1 MGVRGWDL
9 TSNQTIL
16 SQLGIPEFDDSP
28 RKPYPSVEWMGSMI
42 WGWRREKGR
51 EGTLG
56 LIFKFIIIKLILK
69 IKKEKKG
76 QVQAIICFYYFI
88 SFVYKQYLHVATQ
101 TIKLDLV
108 VHI

>member
-1 MGVRGWDL
+1 MGARDWDL

-16 SQLGIPEFDDSP
+16 SQLGNPEFDDSP
-28 RKPYPSVEWMGSMI
+28 RKPYPSEELMGSMI

-69 IKKEKKG
+69 IKKGKER
-76 QVQAIICFYYFI
+76 QRQSFAFII
-88 SFVYKQYLHVATQ
+88 SFLLCINSIYIWQHKQ
-101 TIKLDLV
+101 
-108 VHI
+108 